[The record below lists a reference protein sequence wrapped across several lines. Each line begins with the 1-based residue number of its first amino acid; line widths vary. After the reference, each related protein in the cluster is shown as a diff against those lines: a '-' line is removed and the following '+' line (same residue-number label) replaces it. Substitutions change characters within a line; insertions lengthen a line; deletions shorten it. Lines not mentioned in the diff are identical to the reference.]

1 MTHGHYRVGV
11 DIGGTFTDIFLLSED
26 GESIIAKVLTTPR
39 DPAEAVLSGLS
50 SLLKERTIPA
60 DAIAHLVHGTTLITN
75 AIIERKGAKTGL
87 ITTKGFRDAL
97 EIGRERR
104 YDIYDIS
111 LENPEPLV
119 PRYLRRE
126 VDERLDNTGQVV
138 TPLDADDA
146 LQVIQGLVDAGVEAL
161 AVCLLHSFR
170 NPEHEL
176 RIKQL
181 VSQHFPDLVI
191 SLSCEVMPEIR
202 EYERTSTTVA
212 NVYVKPMART
222 YLNKLNA
229 DLRTLGLPRDMFI
242 MLSNGGITSCAIAGD
257 YPIRL
262 IESGPAAGALAASFY
277 SKRQNLKP
285 QDQKPQD
292 QNPQLDHVI
301 SFDMGGTTAKICL
314 IDEGQPLL
322 TTDFEAAR
330 VYRFKK
336 GSGLPLKVP
345 VIEMIEIGAGGGSI
359 ARVDE
364 LGLLK
369 VGPDSAGSE
378 PGPVCYDR
386 GGQEPTVTDADVVL
400 GYLNPDYFLGGKM
413 RLNPAKAHRVIQE
426 KIAKPLK
433 VDLYRAAWGMHQV
446 VNENMANAARMHLVE
461 KGRDPRGY
469 HLIAFGGAGPVH
481 AYRVAERLKLKTLVC
496 PLAAGVTSAFGM
508 LTAPLAFD
516 FVQSYV
522 TTLSELDCAALERIY
537 ADMAQRGHAV
547 LAAAGVEGEVTLSRS
562 ADMRYVQQG
571 VEIRVPLPAGRL
583 AQENVPAL
591 RHVFEVE
598 YERLYKR
605 LNPGVD
611 IEIVNWRLVA
621 SGPQPQITLQSATL
635 QSAAAGLSLAAAR
648 KGERAVYMPEQ
659 DGFVPCPVYDRYALP
674 PGETFAGPAIIE
686 ERECTVVIGAHAH
699 ARLDAEQNLIVTLS

>member
-1 MTHGHYRVGV
+1 MTQKAYRVGV
-11 DIGGTFTDIFLLSED
+11 DIGGTFTDIFLLSLEG
-26 GESIIAKVLTTPR
+26 GEVAIGKVLTTPH
-39 DPAEAVLSGLS
+39 DPSQAVINGLRE
-50 SLLKERTIPA
+50 LLTERG
-60 DAIAHLVHGTTLITN
+60 IAPSAVTHLVHGTTLITN

-119 PRYLRRE
+119 PRFLRRE
-126 VDERLDNTGQVV
+126 VNERLDNTGQVM
-138 TPLDADDA
+138 TPLDPVEALAVIRQLVAD
-146 LQVIQGLVDAGVEAL
+146 GVEAL

-170 NPEHEL
+170 NPVHERL
-176 RIKQL
+176 IKTL
-181 VSQHFPDLVI
+181 VAEHFPQLTC

-212 NVYVKPMART
+212 NVYVKPLAQQ

-229 DLRTLGLPRDMFI
+229 DLRTLGLPRDIFI
-242 MLSNGGITSCAIAGD
+242 MLSNGGITSCGVAGE

-262 IESGPAAGALAASFY
+262 IESGPAAGALAAVFY
-277 SKRQNLKP
+277 GTRRKMDR
-285 QDQKPQD
+285 
-292 QNPQLDHVI
+292 VI

-314 IDEGQPLL
+314 IDYGKPLL

-359 ARVDE
+359 ARVDK

-369 VGPDSAGSE
+369 VGPDSAGAE

-386 GGQEPTVTDADVVL
+386 GGEEPTVTDADLVL
-400 GYLNPDYFLGGKM
+400 GYLSLDYFLGGKM
-413 RLNPAKAHRVIQE
+413 QLNVDKAKQAIEE

-433 VDLYRAAWGMHQV
+433 VDLLRAAWGIHQV
-446 VNENMANAARMHLVE
+446 VNENMVNAARIHLVE
-461 KGRDPRGY
+461 KGRDPRDY
-469 HLIAFGGAGPVH
+469 NLIAFGGAGPVH

-496 PLAAGVTSAFGM
+496 PLAAGVISAFGM

-522 TTLSELDCAALERIY
+522 TSLSELDFEVLDRLY
-537 ADMAQRGHAV
+537 ADMEQRGRA
-547 LAAAGVEGEVTLSRS
+547 LLTAAGVEGDITLTRS
-562 ADMRYVQQG
+562 ADMRYLHQG
-571 VEIRVPLPAGRL
+571 FEIRVPLPAGRL
-583 AQENVPAL
+583 TQSDLSAL
-591 RHVFEVE
+591 RSAFAEE

-605 LNPGVD
+605 LNPGV
-611 IEIVNWRLVA
+611 EVEVVNWRLVA
-621 SGPQPQITLQSATL
+621 SGPSPHIILP
-635 QSAAAGLSLAAAR
+635 SAASTSRSLVAAR
-648 KGERAVYMPEQ
+648 KGERPVYMPEYN
-659 DGFVPCPVYDRYALP
+659 GYVPCSVYDRYGLP
-674 PGETFAGPAIIE
+674 VGESFQGPAVIE
-686 ERECTVVIGAHAH
+686 ERECTVVIGSGATASI
-699 ARLDAEQNLIVTLS
+699 DEEQNLVIVLP

>member
-1 MTHGHYRVGV
+1 MTRQTYRVGV
-11 DIGGTFTDIFLLSED
+11 DIGGTFTDIFLLSDQGSE
-26 GESIIAKVLTTPR
+26 IAIGKVLTTPR
-39 DPAEAVLSGLS
+39 DPAAAVVNGLQA
-50 SLLKERTIPA
+50 LLAERGIPPQA
-60 DAIAHLVHGTTLITN
+60 VTHLVHGTTLITN

-119 PRYLRRE
+119 PRFLRRE
-126 VDERLDNTGQVV
+126 VNERLDNTGQIM
-138 TPLDADDA
+138 TPLDPQEA
-146 LQVIQGLVDAGVEAL
+146 LTVIRNLVNDGVDAL

-170 NPEHEL
+170 NPVHEL
-176 RIKQL
+176 LIRQL
-181 VSQHFPDLVI
+181 VAEHFPRLI
-191 SLSCEVMPEIR
+191 CSLSCEVMPEIR

-212 NVYVKPMART
+212 NVYVKPLAQQ

-229 DLRTLGLPRDMFI
+229 DLRALGLPRDMFV
-242 MLSNGGITSCAIAGD
+242 MLSNGGITSCGVAGE

-262 IESGPAAGALAASFY
+262 IESGPAAGALAAVFY
-277 SKRQNLKP
+277 STHH
-285 QDQKPQD
+285 
-292 QNPQLDHVI
+292 QLERVI

-314 IDEGQPLL
+314 IDYGKPLL

-359 ARVDE
+359 ARVDT

-386 GGQEPTVTDADVVL
+386 GGEEPTVTDADLVL
-400 GYLNPDYFLGGKM
+400 GYLSPEYFLGGKM
-413 RLNPAKAHRVIQE
+413 RLNLDKARHAIEE
-426 KIAKPLK
+426 KIANPLK
-433 VDLYRAAWGMHQV
+433 IDLLRGAWGIHQV
-446 VNENMANAARMHLVE
+446 VNENMANAARIHLVE
-461 KGRDPRGY
+461 KGRDPRDY
-469 HLIAFGGAGPVH
+469 NLIAFGGAGPVH

-522 TTLSELDCAALERIY
+522 TSLTDIDFAVLDRLY
-537 ADMAQRGHAV
+537 ADMEKRGRE
-547 LAAAGVEGEVTLSRS
+547 LLIAAGVEGEISLSRS
-562 ADMRYVQQG
+562 ADMRYLHQG
-571 VEIRVPLPAGRL
+571 FEIRVPLPTGQLTAESL
-583 AQENVPAL
+583 PAL
-591 RHVFEVE
+591 RQAFTEE

-605 LNPGVD
+605 LNPGV
-611 IEIVNWRLVA
+611 EVEVVNWRLIA
-621 SGPQPQITLQSATL
+621 SGPRPLIHLPVSNAVGKTITSAC
-635 QSAAAGLSLAAAR
+635 
-648 KGERAVYMPEQ
+648 KGERPVYMPEFN
-659 DGFVPCPVYDRYALP
+659 GFVSCNVYDRYLLP
-674 PGETFAGPAIIE
+674 VAVSFSGPAVVE
-686 ERECTVVIGAHAH
+686 ERECTVVIGADAL
-699 ARLDAEQNLIVTLS
+699 ARIDEEQNLVIILP

>member
-1 MTHGHYRVGV
+1 MTQAHYRVGV

-26 GESIIAKVLTTPR
+26 GESIISKVLTTPC
-39 DPAEAVLSGLS
+39 DPAEAVLSGLG
-50 SLLKERTIPA
+50 SLLEERTIPA
-60 DAIAHLVHGTTLITN
+60 DTIAHLVHGTTLITN

-111 LENPEPLV
+111 MENPAPLV

-126 VDERLDNTGQVV
+126 VDERLDNLGQVV
-138 TPLDADDA
+138 TALDADNA

-229 DLRTLGLPRDMFI
+229 DLRALGLPRDMFI

-277 SKRQNLKP
+277 SKRQNIRQ
-285 QDQKPQD
+285 QDQT
-292 QNPQLDHVI
+292 PQLDRVI

-314 IDEGQPLL
+314 IDQGQPLL

-359 ARVDE
+359 ARIDE

-386 GGQEPTVTDADVVL
+386 GGYEPTVTDADVVL

-413 RLNPAKAHRVIQE
+413 LLNPDKAQDAIEE
-426 KIAKPLK
+426 KIAKALK
-433 VDLYRAAWGMHQV
+433 VDLYRAAWGIHQV

-469 HLIAFGGAGPVH
+469 SVIAFGGAGPLH
-481 AYRVAERLKLKTLVC
+481 AYRVAERLKLKTLIC

-522 TTLSELDCAALERIY
+522 TMLSELDCEVFEGIYTDLE
-537 ADMAQRGHAV
+537 QRGRRM
-547 LAAAGVEGEVTLSRS
+547 LATAGVESGVTLTRS

-571 VEIRVPLPAGRL
+571 VEIRVALPAGRL
-583 AQENVPAL
+583 TPENVPAL
-591 RHVFEVE
+591 RPVFELE

-621 SGPQPQITLQSATL
+621 SGPQPQITLQGATL
-635 QSAAAGLSLAAAR
+635 QNAAGLSLAAAR

-659 DGFVPCPVYDRYALP
+659 EGFVPCPVYDRYLLP
-674 PGETFAGPAIIE
+674 AGETFSGPAIVE
-686 ERECTVVIGAHAH
+686 ERECTAVIGAHAH
-699 ARLDAEQNLIVTLS
+699 ARLDAEQNLVITLE

>member
-1 MTHGHYRVGV
+1 MKQQTYRVGV
-11 DIGGTFTDIFLLSED
+11 DIGGTFTDIFLLSEEG
-26 GESIIAKVLTTPR
+26 GEVAIGKVLTTPR
-39 DPAEAVLSGLS
+39 NPAEAVVNGLRA
-50 SLLKERTIPA
+50 LLHEQGIAPA
-60 DAIAHLVHGTTLITN
+60 VVTHLVHGTTLITN

-119 PRYLRRE
+119 PRFLRRE
-126 VDERLDNTGQVV
+126 VNERLDNTGRVV
-138 TPLDADDA
+138 TPLNPDEA
-146 LQVIQGLVDAGVEAL
+146 LEVIRGLVADGIEAL

-170 NPEHEL
+170 NPAHEL
-176 RIKQL
+176 LFKKL
-181 VSQHFPDLVI
+181 VAEHFPYLAC

-212 NVYVKPMART
+212 NVYVKPLAQQ
-222 YLNKLNA
+222 YLHKLNA
-229 DLRTLGLPRDMFI
+229 DLRALGLPRDIFI
-242 MLSNGGITSCAIAGD
+242 MLSNGGITSCGVAGE

-262 IESGPAAGALAASFY
+262 IESGPAAGALAAVFY
-277 SKRQNLKP
+277 GTHKKLEQ
-285 QDQKPQD
+285 
-292 QNPQLDHVI
+292 VI

-314 IDEGQPLL
+314 IDHGKPLL

-359 ARVDE
+359 ARVDK

-369 VGPDSAGSE
+369 VGPDSAGAE

-386 GGQEPTVTDADVVL
+386 GGEEPTVTDADLVL
-400 GYLNPDYFLGGKM
+400 GYLSPDYFLGGKM
-413 RLNPAKAHRVIQE
+413 RLNLEKAKRTIE
-426 KIAKPLK
+426 DKIARPLK
-433 VDLYRAAWGMHQV
+433 VDLLRAAWGIHQV
-446 VNENMANAARMHLVE
+446 VNENMANAARIHLVE
-461 KGRDPRGY
+461 KGRDPRDY
-469 HLIAFGGAGPVH
+469 NLIAFGGAGPVH

-522 TTLSELDCAALERIY
+522 TSLSDLDFAVLERLY
-537 ADMAQRGHAV
+537 ADMEARGRE
-547 LAAAGVEGEVTLSRS
+547 LLLAAGVEGEISLTRS
-562 ADMRYVQQG
+562 ADMRYLHQG
-571 VEIRVPLPAGRL
+571 SEIRVPLPPGQL
-583 AQENVPAL
+583 TSDDLSAL
-591 RHVFEVE
+591 RRAFAEE

-605 LNPGVD
+605 LNPGVE
-611 IEIVNWRLVA
+611 IEVVNWRLVA
-621 SGPQPQITLQSATL
+621 SGPQPQITLRPPETT
-635 QSAAAGLSLAAAR
+635 GRSLTAAR
-648 KGERAVYMPEQ
+648 KGERSVYLPEHN
-659 DGFVPCPVYDRYALP
+659 GFVPCSVYDRYLLP
-674 PGETFAGPAIIE
+674 VGATFAGPAVVE
-686 ERECTVVIGAHAH
+686 ERECTVVIGPGAQANV
-699 ARLDAEQNLIVTLS
+699 DEEQNLVITL

>member
-1 MTHGHYRVGV
+1 MKQQTYRVGV
-11 DIGGTFTDIFLLSED
+11 DIGGTFTDIFLLSEEG
-26 GESIIAKVLTTPR
+26 GEVAIGKVLTTPR
-39 DPAEAVLSGLS
+39 NPAEAVVNGLRA
-50 SLLKERTIPA
+50 LLHEQGIAPA
-60 DAIAHLVHGTTLITN
+60 VVTHLVHGTTLITN

-119 PRYLRRE
+119 PRFLRRE
-126 VDERLDNTGQVV
+126 VNERLDNTGRVI
-138 TPLDADDA
+138 TPLNPDEA
-146 LQVIQGLVDAGVEAL
+146 LEVIRGLVADGIEAL

-170 NPEHEL
+170 NPAHEL
-176 RIKQL
+176 LLKKL
-181 VSQHFPDLVI
+181 VAEHFPHLAC

-212 NVYVKPMART
+212 NVYVKPLAQQ
-222 YLNKLNA
+222 YLHKLNA
-229 DLRTLGLPRDMFI
+229 DLRVLGLPRDIFI
-242 MLSNGGITSCAIAGD
+242 MLSNGGITSCSIAGE

-262 IESGPAAGALAASFY
+262 IESGPAAGALAAVFY
-277 SKRQNLKP
+277 GTGKKLER
-285 QDQKPQD
+285 
-292 QNPQLDHVI
+292 VI

-314 IDEGQPLL
+314 IDHGKPLL

-359 ARVDE
+359 ARVDK

-369 VGPDSAGSE
+369 VGPNSAGAE

-386 GGQEPTVTDADVVL
+386 GGEEPTVTDADLVL
-400 GYLNPDYFLGGKM
+400 GYLSPDYFLGGKM
-413 RLNPAKAHRVIQE
+413 RLNLEKAKGAIE
-426 KIAKPLK
+426 DKIARPLK
-433 VDLYRAAWGMHQV
+433 VDLLRAAWGIHQV
-446 VNENMANAARMHLVE
+446 VNENMANAARIHLVE
-461 KGRDPRGY
+461 KGRDPRDY
-469 HLIAFGGAGPVH
+469 NLIAFGGAGPVH

-522 TTLSELDCAALERIY
+522 TSLSELDFAVLERVY
-537 ADMAQRGHAV
+537 ADMEKRGRDL
-547 LAAAGVEGEVTLSRS
+547 LAAAGVEGEIALTRS
-562 ADMRYVQQG
+562 ADMRYLHQG
-571 VEIRVPLPAGRL
+571 FEIRVPLPSSRL
-583 AQENVPAL
+583 TKDDLSAL
-591 RHVFEVE
+591 RRAFAEE

-605 LNPGVD
+605 LNPGVE
-611 IEIVNWRLVA
+611 IEVVNWRLVA
-621 SGPQPQITLQSATL
+621 SGPQPQITLRPPEV
-635 QSAAAGLSLAAAR
+635 AGRSLAAAR
-648 KGERAVYMPEQ
+648 KGERLVYLPEHN
-659 DGFVPCPVYDRYALP
+659 GFVPCSVYDRYLLP
-674 PGETFAGPAIIE
+674 VGATFSGPAIVE
-686 ERECTVVIGAHAH
+686 ERECTVVIGPGAQASV
-699 ARLDAEQNLIVTLS
+699 DEEQNLVITL

>member
-1 MTHGHYRVGV
+1 MKQQTYRVGV
-11 DIGGTFTDIFLLSED
+11 DIGGTFTDIFLLSEEG
-26 GESIIAKVLTTPR
+26 GEVAIGKVLTTPR
-39 DPAEAVLSGLS
+39 NPAEAVVNGLRA
-50 SLLKERTIPA
+50 LLHEQGIAPA
-60 DAIAHLVHGTTLITN
+60 VVTHLVHGTTLITN

-119 PRYLRRE
+119 PRFLRRE
-126 VDERLDNTGQVV
+126 VNERLDNTGRVI
-138 TPLDADDA
+138 TPLNPDEA
-146 LQVIQGLVDAGVEAL
+146 LEVIRGLVADGIEAL

-170 NPEHEL
+170 NPAHEL
-176 RIKQL
+176 LLKKL
-181 VSQHFPDLVI
+181 VAEHFPHLAC

-212 NVYVKPMART
+212 NVYVKPLAQQ
-222 YLNKLNA
+222 YLHKLNA
-229 DLRTLGLPRDMFI
+229 DLRVLGLPRDIFI
-242 MLSNGGITSCAIAGD
+242 MLSNGGITSCSIAGE

-262 IESGPAAGALAASFY
+262 IESGPAAGALAAVFY
-277 SKRQNLKP
+277 GAGKK
-285 QDQKPQD
+285 
-292 QNPQLDHVI
+292 LDRVI

-314 IDEGQPLL
+314 IDHGKPLL

-359 ARVDE
+359 ARVDK

-369 VGPDSAGSE
+369 VGPNSAGAE

-386 GGQEPTVTDADVVL
+386 GGEEPTVTDADLVL
-400 GYLNPDYFLGGKM
+400 GYLSPDYFLGGKM
-413 RLNPAKAHRVIQE
+413 RLNLEKAKGAIE
-426 KIAKPLK
+426 DKIARPLK
-433 VDLYRAAWGMHQV
+433 VDLLRAAWGIHQV
-446 VNENMANAARMHLVE
+446 VNENMANAARIHLVE
-461 KGRDPRGY
+461 KGRDPRDY
-469 HLIAFGGAGPVH
+469 NLIAFGGAGPVH

-522 TTLSELDCAALERIY
+522 TSLSELDFAVLERVY
-537 ADMAQRGHAV
+537 ADMEKRGRDL
-547 LAAAGVEGEVTLSRS
+547 LAAAGVEGEIALTRS
-562 ADMRYVQQG
+562 ADMRYLHQG
-571 VEIRVPLPAGRL
+571 FEIRVPLPSSRL
-583 AQENVPAL
+583 TKDDLSAL
-591 RHVFEVE
+591 RRAFAEE

-605 LNPGVD
+605 LNPGVE
-611 IEIVNWRLVA
+611 IEVVNWRLVA
-621 SGPQPQITLQSATL
+621 SGPQPQITLRPPEV
-635 QSAAAGLSLAAAR
+635 AGRSLAAAR
-648 KGERAVYMPEQ
+648 KGERLVYLPEHN
-659 DGFVPCPVYDRYALP
+659 GFVPCSVYDRYLLP
-674 PGETFAGPAIIE
+674 VGATFSGPAIVE
-686 ERECTVVIGAHAH
+686 ERECTVVIGPGAQASV
-699 ARLDAEQNLIVTLS
+699 DEEQNLVITL

>member
-1 MTHGHYRVGV
+1 MTQQTYRVGV
-11 DIGGTFTDIFLLSED
+11 DIGGTFTDIFLFSEE
-26 GESIIAKVLTTPR
+26 GGTNAIGKVLTTPH
-39 DPAEAVLSGLS
+39 DPALAVVNGLRE
-50 SLLKERTIPA
+50 LFAEHGIVPTA
-60 DAIAHLVHGTTLITN
+60 VTHLVHGTTLITN

-119 PRYLRRE
+119 PRFLRRE
-126 VDERLDNTGQVV
+126 VNERLDNTGQIV
-138 TPLDADDA
+138 TPLDPNEARE
-146 LQVIQGLVDAGVEAL
+146 VIRGLVADGVEAL

-170 NPEHEL
+170 NPTHEL
-176 RIKQL
+176 LIKQL
-181 VSQHFPDLVI
+181 ITEHFPRLAC

-212 NVYVKPMART
+212 NVYVKPLAQQ

-229 DLRTLGLPRDMFI
+229 DLRALELPRDMFV
-242 MLSNGGITSCAIAGD
+242 MLSNGGITSCSVAGE

-262 IESGPAAGALAASFY
+262 IESGPAAGALAAVFY
-277 SKRQNLKP
+277 GTRKK
-285 QDQKPQD
+285 
-292 QNPQLDHVI
+292 LDRVI

-314 IDEGQPLL
+314 IDHGKPLL

-359 ARVDE
+359 ARVDK

-369 VGPDSAGSE
+369 VGPDSAGAE

-386 GGQEPTVTDADVVL
+386 GGEEPTVTDADLVL
-400 GYLNPDYFLGGKM
+400 GYLSPDYFLGGKM
-413 RLNPAKAHRVIQE
+413 RLNLEKATHVIEE
-426 KIAKPLK
+426 KIARPLK
-433 VDLYRAAWGMHQV
+433 VDLLRAAWGIHQV
-446 VNENMANAARMHLVE
+446 VNENMANAARIHLVE
-461 KGRDPRGY
+461 KGRDPRDY
-469 HLIAFGGAGPVH
+469 SLIAFGGAGPVH

-522 TTLSELDCAALERIY
+522 TSLSDLDFAVLERLY
-537 ADMAQRGHAV
+537 ADMETRGRDL
-547 LAAAGVEGEVTLSRS
+547 LAAAGVEGEITLTRS
-562 ADMRYVQQG
+562 ADMRYLQQG
-571 VEIRVPLPAGRL
+571 FEIRVPLPPGRL
-583 AQENVPAL
+583 TRDDLPAL
-591 RHVFEVE
+591 HRAFAEE

-605 LNPGVD
+605 LNPGVE
-611 IEIVNWRLVA
+611 IEVVNWRLVA
-621 SGPQPQITLQSATL
+621 SGPQPQITLRAPGT
-635 QSAAAGLSLAAAR
+635 AGKSLAAAR
-648 KGERAVYMPEQ
+648 KGERPVYMPEHN
-659 DGFVPCPVYDRYALP
+659 GFVPCSVYDRYLLP
-674 PGETFAGPAIIE
+674 VGASFSGPAVVE
-686 ERECTVVIGAHAH
+686 ERECTVVIGPSAQASVDEE
-699 ARLDAEQNLIVTLS
+699 LNLVIAL

>member
-1 MTHGHYRVGV
+1 MKQQTYRVGV
-11 DIGGTFTDIFLLSED
+11 DIGGTFTDIFLLSEEG
-26 GESIIAKVLTTPR
+26 GEVAIGKVLTTPR
-39 DPAEAVLSGLS
+39 NPAEAVVNGLRA
-50 SLLKERTIPA
+50 LLHEQG
-60 DAIAHLVHGTTLITN
+60 IAPTVVTHLVHGTTLITN

-119 PRYLRRE
+119 PRFLRRE
-126 VDERLDNTGQVV
+126 VNERLDNTGRVI
-138 TPLDADDA
+138 TPLNPDEA
-146 LQVIQGLVDAGVEAL
+146 LEVIRGLVADGIEAL

-170 NPEHEL
+170 NPAHEL
-176 RIKQL
+176 LIKKL
-181 VSQHFPDLVI
+181 VAEYFPHLVC

-212 NVYVKPMART
+212 NVYVKPLAQQ
-222 YLNKLNA
+222 YLHKLNA
-229 DLRTLGLPRDMFI
+229 DLRVLGLPRDIFI
-242 MLSNGGITSCAIAGD
+242 MLSNGGITSCGVAGE

-262 IESGPAAGALAASFY
+262 IESGPAAGALAAVFY
-277 SKRQNLKP
+277 GTGKK
-285 QDQKPQD
+285 
-292 QNPQLDHVI
+292 LDRVI

-314 IDEGQPLL
+314 IDHGKPLL

-359 ARVDE
+359 ARVDK

-369 VGPDSAGSE
+369 VGPDSAGAE

-386 GGQEPTVTDADVVL
+386 GGEEPTVTDADLVL
-400 GYLNPDYFLGGKM
+400 GYLSPDYFLGGKM
-413 RLNPAKAHRVIQE
+413 RLNLEKAKGAIE
-426 KIAKPLK
+426 DKIARPLK
-433 VDLYRAAWGMHQV
+433 VDLLRAARGIHQV
-446 VNENMANAARMHLVE
+446 VNENMANAARIHLVE
-461 KGRDPRGY
+461 KGRDPRDY
-469 HLIAFGGAGPVH
+469 NLIAFGGAGPVH

-522 TTLSELDCAALERIY
+522 TSLSELDFAVLERLY
-537 ADMAQRGHAV
+537 ANMEKRGRDL
-547 LAAAGVEGEVTLSRS
+547 LAAAGVEGEIALTRS
-562 ADMRYVQQG
+562 ADMRYLHQG
-571 VEIRVPLPAGRL
+571 FEIRVPLPSSRL
-583 AQENVPAL
+583 TKDDLSAL
-591 RHVFEVE
+591 RRAFAEE

-605 LNPGVD
+605 LNPGVE
-611 IEIVNWRLVA
+611 IEVVNWRLVA
-621 SGPQPQITLQSATL
+621 SGPQPQITLRPPEV
-635 QSAAAGLSLAAAR
+635 AGRSLAAAR
-648 KGERAVYMPEQ
+648 KGERLVYSPEHN
-659 DGFVPCPVYDRYALP
+659 GFVPCSVYDRYLLP
-674 PGETFAGPAIIE
+674 VGATFAGPAIVE
-686 ERECTVVIGAHAH
+686 ERECTVVIGPGAKASV
-699 ARLDAEQNLIVTLS
+699 DEEQNLVITL